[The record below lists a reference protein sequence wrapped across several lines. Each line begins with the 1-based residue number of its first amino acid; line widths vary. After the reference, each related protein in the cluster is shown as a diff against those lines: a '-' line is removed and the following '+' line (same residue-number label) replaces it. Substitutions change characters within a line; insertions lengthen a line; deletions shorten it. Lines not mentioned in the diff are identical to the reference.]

1 MATLVM
7 VRHGQSQANLDNVFT
22 GWSDSPLTAKGIAQG
37 RQVGAELKAKGYVFT
52 DVYTSYMKR
61 SIITANI
68 ILDEIDQLYIPMHK
82 TWRLNERHYGA
93 LSGLNKAAVGKKV
106 GLETLHRWRRGY
118 TEVPPR
124 LKKRQHERRYD
135 RLGVKEPLSESLQMT
150 LQRILPYW
158 QDHIA
163 PRLLDNHN
171 QLIVAH
177 GSTLRALVKYIEQ
190 VPDDKI
196 DQVEVPNGQPIVY
209 HFDDRLNLI
218 DKQIIRNGE
227 VNGNS

>member
-22 GWSDSPLTAKGIAQG
+22 GWSDSPLTKKGMAQG
-37 RQVGAELKAKGYVFT
+37 RQVGEELKARGFKFS
-52 DVYTSYMKR
+52 DVYTSYMQR

-68 ILDEIDQLYIPMHK
+68 ILEEIDQLYLPMHK

-93 LSGLNKAAVGKKV
+93 LSGLNKASVGKKV
-106 GLETLHRWRRGY
+106 GEETLHRWRRGY

-150 LQRILPYW
+150 LARILPYW

-163 PRLLDNHN
+163 PRLLDQHN

-190 VPDDKI
+190 VPDDQI
-196 DQVEVPNGQPIVY
+196 DEVEVPNGQPIVY
-209 HFDDRLNLI
+209 HFDDRLHL
-218 DKQIIRNGE
+218 KKKEIIRDGE
-227 VNGNS
+227 ANGNS